1 VGAEVTGGGAAADMG
16 LRRPAKKASNILS
29 RLSEL
34 FVWLRSDEES

>member
-1 VGAEVTGGGAAADMG
+1 MVGAEVTGGGAMG

-34 FVWLRSDEES
+34 FAWLRSDEES